1 LVLIQIHIEF
11 AAADDKILESS
22 LISADQNN
30 ILVIYN
36 LLPGGSVMS
45 IVEESEFKG
54 NAMIVLKNDEED
66 KYPFQFGVK
75 KAKLVLENIEA
86 IKNFVEKH
94 DK

>member
-1 LVLIQIHIEF
+1 
-11 AAADDKILESS
+11 
-22 LISADQNN
+22 
-30 ILVIYN
+30 
-36 LLPGGSVMS
+36 MS

-66 KYPFQFGVK
+66 KFPFQFGVK

-86 IKNFVEKH
+86 VKAFVAEH